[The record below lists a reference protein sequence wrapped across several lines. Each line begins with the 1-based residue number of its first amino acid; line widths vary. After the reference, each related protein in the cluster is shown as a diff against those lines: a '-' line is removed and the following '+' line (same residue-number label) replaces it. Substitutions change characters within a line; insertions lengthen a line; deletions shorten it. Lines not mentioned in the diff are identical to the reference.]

1 MINGLS
7 VLVSLHHLLM
17 EFGVGNLRADGNAA
31 LDGLLNLPDHRHQ
44 LGRSVDIL
52 GCHARLGRVKGRDL
66 EDAVS
71 FLNVLHLDLGLEVDS
86 SDGLGETDDGF
97 KLSHS
102 DGDTSTL
109 LGDLLILGV
118 HAISH
123 IHVLQDM
130 AGLL

>member
-31 LDGLLNLPDHRHQ
+31 LDGLLNLPDHRHK
-44 LGRSVDIL
+44 LGRSIDIL

-66 EDAVS
+66 ENAVS
-71 FLNVLHLDLGLEVDS
+71 FLNVLHLHLGLQVDS